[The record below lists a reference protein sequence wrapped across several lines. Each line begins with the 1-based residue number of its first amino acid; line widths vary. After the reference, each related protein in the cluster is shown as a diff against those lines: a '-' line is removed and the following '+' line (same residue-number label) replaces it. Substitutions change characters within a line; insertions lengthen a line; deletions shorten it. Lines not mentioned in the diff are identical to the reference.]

1 MAVSARGLAAS
12 YGKRDALRG
21 VSLDAPSGSITALCG
36 ANGSGKTT
44 LCKVLAGLIQPRRG
58 EARILGR
65 TDTWAAK
72 ADVCY
77 HSARPF
83 FEPGQSVLGL
93 ARETARLRARY
104 DLPLCQALLER
115 FAIPGDERLG
125 ALSKGRL
132 ALAMF
137 CVSLAQDARVY
148 LLDEPF
154 GGIDLKTRDQMREA
168 LLARVDEGR
177 AFLVCTH
184 ELGEMEGLFDR
195 LVVLREGKTICE
207 GWADDLREEHGCSL
221 ADLLRGF
228 L

>member
-21 VSLDAPSGSITALCG
+21 VWLDAPSGSITALCG

-83 FEPGQSVLGL
+83 FEPG
-93 ARETARLRARY
+93 AERAG
-104 DLPLCQALLER
+104 
-115 FAIPGDERLG
+115 PGAGDP
-125 ALSKGRL
+125 A
-132 ALAMF
+132 
-137 CVSLAQDARVY
+137 CV
-148 LLDEPF
+148 
-154 GGIDLKTRDQMREA
+154 
-168 LLARVDEGR
+168 R
-177 AFLVCTH
+177 A
-184 ELGEMEGLFDR
+184 
-195 LVVLREGKTICE
+195 TICPCAKPCWSASPFP
-207 GWADDLREEHGCSL
+207 GTSAWARSPRGAWPWRCS
-221 ADLLRGF
+221 A
-228 L
+228 